1 MKVRVEI
8 NQEFKDGEVI
18 IRAPEYT
25 SDIQEIKN
33 LIERQNATQKVMA
46 FYQDSTEFYLE
57 VGDILFFETE
67 DRQVLSHTGSD
78 MYTTHSRLY
87 ELEEQ
92 LPVQF
97 VRISKS
103 CIVNVTKILA
113 LTKSLSNCL
122 IQFQNTHKQVYASRR
137 YYKPLQEKLKKL
149 R

>member
-8 NQEFKDGEVI
+8 NSEFKDGEVV

-25 SDIQEIKN
+25 QNIKEIQE
-33 LIERQNATQKVMA
+33 LVERQNATQTVMT
-46 FYQDSTEFYLE
+46 FYQDTTEFYLE

-67 DRQVLSHTGSD
+67 ERHVLAHTSD
-78 MYTTHSRLY
+78 DIYSTQSRLY
-87 ELEEQ
+87 ELEEN
-92 LPVQF
+92 LPFQF

-122 IQFQNTHKQVYASRR
+122 IQFQNSHKQVYASRR
-137 YYKPLQEKLKKL
+137 YYKPLQERLKKL